1 MAPVNNLVVVTT
13 MFFSL
18 RKAMS
23 GKRLSA
29 RSDDGYRAIP
39 RADIWI
45 SRPGAAFVRRAD

>member
-1 MAPVNNLVVVTT
+1 MNNLVVGDDDL
-13 MFFSL
+13 FSL

-23 GKRLSA
+23 GKSLSA

-45 SRPGAAFVRRAD
+45 SRPGAAFVRRGD